1 MYENH
6 AMLSIGADARFGS
19 AQLLSLVLC
28 GALHG
33 PTRTPK
39 GKRIIGPLQP

>member
-6 AMLSIGADARFGS
+6 AMLSAGADARLGS
-19 AQLLSLVLC
+19 AQLLSVVLC
-28 GALHG
+28 GALQG

-39 GKRIIGPLQP
+39 GKRIIGALQP